1 MSSEQ
6 ADFAAELAQR
16 DAGARLYVTS
26 LAVQAHVHRGYAHH
40 IEHGYRRRP
49 PPQPW
54 AALDARRG
62 AANRMGSPRSC

>member
-40 IEHGYRRRP
+40 IEHGYRTKTATPTLGRP
-49 PPQPW
+49 GRP
-54 AALDARRG
+54 ARR
-62 AANRMGSPRSC
+62 C

>member
-16 DAGARLYVTS
+16 GADARLYVTR

-40 IEHGYRRRP
+40 IEPATARRP
-49 PPQPW
+49 PPQLG

-62 AANRMGSPRSC
+62 RCYRTGSPRSC